1 MSASNELTNYMELTC
16 NRNLLRWHVG
26 QEIFCRYCNQIMD
39 CKRAV
44 SFDVETPE
52 KSTVVSR
59 CVCAPCYDR
68 VAEILATGIKESKYT
83 LTVRDGR
90 VLFARA
96 KRAPKPKPVSYAVE
110 VIADRSGKWV
120 GNGLRFA
127 TRKEAKAYGADLASR
142 WTLVEKWRVVGT
154 QDEVNR

>member
-26 QEIFCRYCNQIMD
+26 QEIFCPYCTQIMD

-44 SFDVETPE
+44 SFDVETPQG
-52 KSTVVSR
+52 TVSKCACAKCFDDVSA
-59 CVCAPCYDR
+59 VLDKLVTENAY
-68 VAEILATGIKESKYT
+68 K
-83 LTVRDGR
+83 LTVLDGR
-90 VLFARA
+90 VLYARP

-110 VIADRSGKWV
+110 VIADSSSKWV

-142 WTLVEKWRVVGT
+142 WTLVARWRVVGT
-154 QDEVNR
+154 QDSVN

>member
-1 MSASNELTNYMELTC
+1 MNAGNELTNYMELTC

-26 QEIFCRYCNQIMD
+26 QEIFCPYCRQIMD

-44 SFDVETPE
+44 SFDVEVPE
-52 KSTVVSR
+52 KGTVSR
-59 CVCAPCYDR
+59 CVCATCYDK
-68 VAEILATGIKESKYT
+68 AAKELAHFVEHHGYK
-83 LTVRDGR
+83 LTALDGR

-127 TRKEAKAYGADLASR
+127 TRKEAKVYGADLASR
-142 WTLVEKWRVVGT
+142 WTLVEKWRVIGT
-154 QDEVNR
+154 QDEPNK